1 MCAPLVGCFIL
12 AWLLVFP
19 AASASAA
26 ALVADLSEHRIQI
39 DLGFT
44 GKQVLLYGAIEG
56 DGNVAVVV
64 QGPREP
70 VTVRRKARV
79 AGVWVD
85 EASATFGNP
94 MSFY

>member
-1 MCAPLVGCFIL
+1 MCAPLVRCFIL

-19 AASASAA
+19 AVSACAA

-56 DGNVAVVV
+56 DGDVAVVV
-64 QGPREP
+64 L
-70 VTVRRKARV
+70 
-79 AGVWVD
+79 
-85 EASATFGNP
+85 SLIHI
-94 MSFY
+94 